1 MGGHSASFM
10 HGQTPKGLTEALN
23 KFYDFEYLAEGRA
36 NTVFVIREKPERDS
50 NWPLPKDIF
59 AETLLRVPKITDGVV
74 PCDYDTL
81 QKFHDGVVVPKV
93 GEEHVVPQVLV
104 KITEET
110 AGKLDKLRKRDSKKA
125 QAAEDTHI
133 GVGSAMLIQ
142 DMSES
147 PEYLSLEFKPKWLA
161 QSPLAPKD
169 SIRCRTCAR
178 EAFRI
183 AQKVAAG
190 KSAAK
195 LGPPV
200 CPLGLLHSEQWIR
213 MATIDRLA
221 PSWSEA
227 DRARLAQA
235 LEQSG
240 LLERLRQLQVSGDPD
255 RALFDNPSDEE
266 FGLTMTLRDCS
277 CFVRMPKDVKE
288 PVLIKLA
295 DVDKKNWEAKQ
306 TYWQDSHNNL
316 VDNGWYIG
324 DEKPKLETNCILE
337 LDRLRA
343 QHDHSRDKLFAAFI
357 ARAPKDE

>member
-1 MGGHSASFM
+1 MASTHGGFM
-10 HGQTPKGLTEALN
+10 EGQTSEGLTEALN
-23 KFYDFEYLAEGRA
+23 KYYDFEYLAEGRA
-36 NTVFVIREKPERDS
+36 NTVFVIRERPNRDAS
-50 NWPLPKDIF
+50 LPLPEGTF
-59 AETLLRVPKITDGVV
+59 VETLLRVPKITDGIV

-81 QKFHDGVVVPKV
+81 QRFHEGVVVPQV
-93 GEEHVVPQVLV
+93 GGEHVVPQILV

-110 AGKLDKLRKRDSKKA
+110 ADKLDRLRKRDSKKA
-125 QAAEDTHI
+125 RAAEDTHI

-142 DMSES
+142 NMSES

-183 AQKVAAG
+183 AQKVAEG

-200 CPLGLLHSEQWIR
+200 CPLGLMHPERWVR

-221 PSWSEA
+221 PSWSEN
-227 DRARLAQA
+227 DRERLADA
-235 LEQSG
+235 LQKSG
-240 LLERLRQLQVSGDPD
+240 LLERLRQLQVSGDAG
-255 RALFDNPSDEE
+255 RALFDNPSDPH

-277 CFVRMPKDVKE
+277 CFVRMPKNDNG

-316 VDNGWYIG
+316 IDNGWYTG
-324 DEKPKLETNCILE
+324 KEQPRLETNCIFE
-337 LDRLRA
+337 LDRLLA
-343 QHDHSRDKLFAAFI
+343 QHGHSQDKLFAAFL
-357 ARAPKDE
+357 ARAPKDD